1 MISCRLLHFSFFSLF
16 FLSLQ
21 AQIRFEGYVKDS
33 NTGLPISE
41 VQVFDKGYNKLA
53 MTAKNGYFE
62 FDSSVNELQVVVFT
76 YEYEVYEKTFSSSDT
91 APVTIQLSP
100 ITEELSEVAIDAR
113 RAKVFEM
120 ARLKDIEGT
129 AIYAGKKTEVV
140 LVDQSMANLASNNAR
155 QIYSQVA
162 GLNIYQN
169 DDAGLQLNIGGR
181 GLDPNRTS
189 NFNTRQ
195 NGYDISADVLG
206 YPESYYAPASEGLQ
220 QIQIIRGA
228 ASLQYGTQFGGLVN
242 FIMKKPNPSKK
253 AEIILR
259 NTVGSNGLYTNFTS
273 IGGTCNKF
281 SYYTF
286 FNLKTGN
293 GFRPNS
299 DFDSQNTYSYFGYE
313 FTKKTKIS
321 AEITYLHYLAHQPG
335 GLTDEMFYTNP
346 FQSNRS
352 RNWFQVNW
360 ALYNLKFEH
369 RFSEKTNF
377 SFSAFGL
384 NASRDAL
391 GFRDRRVATPDPFE
405 ERELIRGT
413 YSNFGFE
420 TRFLHEYKLFDKKS
434 VFLLGAKYYDSFN
447 TANQGPGSANSDA
460 DFNFQYDR
468 FDWVSNQTNSYPN
481 LNYSVFGEHIF
492 YLTPK
497 FSVTPGFRYESILT
511 QADGVLRDI
520 IVIYGTKI
528 RDETLVT
535 SESRQRNFVLLGMG
549 MSYKSTN
556 SLEFYANL
564 SENYRSVTFA
574 DITIVNPSYK
584 IDPNISDEM
593 GYTADLG
600 IRGDL
605 KKYISYDIG
614 LFYLNYSDRIG
625 FLLEEDSS
633 DNSVKTKRT
642 NVGDAIIYGME
653 SLVDFNLSKLL
664 LRDNRFL
671 WSLFINSSFIGSEYI
686 SSPNDILEGKEVE
699 FVPDVNI
706 KTGLK
711 FGYKN
716 LLSSLQYTY
725 LSSQYTDATN
735 STSNSDPSGVLGV
748 LPAYGILDF
757 SLSYKYKRFKLETG
771 INNVLNNYYFTRR
784 ATGYPGPGIIPSA
797 PRNFYATFEI
807 KI

>member
-1 MISCRLLHFSFFSLF
+1 
-16 FLSLQ
+16 
-21 AQIRFEGYVKDS
+21 
-33 NTGLPISE
+33 
-41 VQVFDKGYNKLA
+41 
-53 MTAKNGYFE
+53 
-62 FDSSVNELQVVVFT
+62 
-76 YEYEVYEKTFSSSDT
+76 
-91 APVTIQLSP
+91 
-100 ITEELSEVAIDAR
+100 
-113 RAKVFEM
+113 
-120 ARLKDIEGT
+120 
-129 AIYAGKKTEVV
+129 
-140 LVDQSMANLASNNAR
+140 
-155 QIYSQVA
+155 
-162 GLNIYQN
+162 
-169 DDAGLQLNIGGR
+169 
-181 GLDPNRTS
+181 
-189 NFNTRQ
+189 
-195 NGYDISADVLG
+195 
-206 YPESYYAPASEGLQ
+206 
-220 QIQIIRGA
+220 
-228 ASLQYGTQFGGLVN
+228 
-242 FIMKKPNPSKK
+242 
-253 AEIILR
+253 
-259 NTVGSNGLYTNFTS
+259 
-273 IGGTCNKF
+273 
-281 SYYTF
+281 
-286 FNLKTGN
+286 
-293 GFRPNS
+293 
-299 DFDSQNTYSYFGYE
+299 
-313 FTKKTKIS
+313 
-321 AEITYLHYLAHQPG
+321 
-335 GLTDEMFYTNP
+335 
-346 FQSNRS
+346 
-352 RNWFQVNW
+352 
-360 ALYNLKFEH
+360 
-369 RFSEKTNF
+369 
-377 SFSAFGL
+377 
-384 NASRDAL
+384 
-391 GFRDRRVATPDPFE
+391 
-405 ERELIRGT
+405 
-413 YSNFGFE
+413 
-420 TRFLHEYKLFDKKS
+420 
-434 VFLLGAKYYDSFN
+434 
-447 TANQGPGSANSDA
+447 
-460 DFNFQYDR
+460 
-468 FDWVSNQTNSYPN
+468 
-481 LNYSVFGEHIF
+481 
-492 YLTPK
+492 
-497 FSVTPGFRYESILT
+497 
-511 QADGVLRDI
+511 
-520 IVIYGTKI
+520 
-528 RDETLVT
+528 
-535 SESRQRNFVLLGMG
+535 MG